1 MISKLTAAAAF
12 AFAFAGLAAP
22 ASAEDFPAAPLQA
35 GAPRD
40 LPGEALI
47 PGARETADA
56 INAVTAPFLQPI
68 LLPDGGAGAAS
79 ARPAGHHRHHRVAAH
94 GHHRHVAAAT
104 HRKASKAS

>member
-1 MISKLTAAAAF
+1 MISKLTAAGFIALAI
-12 AFAFAGLAAP
+12 AGVAAP
-22 ASAEDFPAAPLQA
+22 SYAEDFPAAPLQS

-68 LLPDGGAGAAS
+68 LAPDSGAGAAS
-79 ARPAGHHRHHRVAAH
+79 ARPAARHRRAASH
-94 GHHRHVAAAT
+94 GRHRHVAAAA